1 MKASMKHYITI
12 ILLAAMMACS
22 PSQSEIKADN
32 SQNKDSVKLS
42 EQNSDLPVLN
52 AKVIHVVVALCDNKY
67 QAIAPVPAKI
77 GNGQDAANNLYWGA
91 AYGVKTFM
99 KKQPQ
104 WQLVS
109 TTNNPVAPI
118 LERLIFKHKH
128 KNVYLVADAYDGQY
142 IKEATQDFLDF
153 SAGAHAKNIPFE
165 KQALAGGGQANLV
178 VYIGHNLLMEYLITE
193 GPKPPVVN
201 ELMRTENI
209 KRQAAVFAC
218 QSKRYFSEPIQK
230 TGTRPLIT
238 TTTNMAPEA
247 YSLNALVNGWVEGKT
262 SQQIHEDIAQAY
274 HKYQKSGINGA
285 RKLFAVQ

>member
-1 MKASMKHYITI
+1 MRQYVLIVLIAVV
-12 ILLAAMMACS
+12 MACA
-22 PSQSEIKADN
+22 PSQPNAVAQEA
-32 SQNKDSVKLS
+32 QENKIVELS
-42 EQNSDLPVLN
+42 EQNQQLPVLKS
-52 AKVIHVVVALCDNKY
+52 KVIHVVVALCDNKY

-91 AYGVKTFM
+91 GFGVKTFM
-99 KKQPQ
+99 KKQSQ

-109 TTNNPVAPI
+109 TRNNPVAPI

-153 SAGAHAKNIPFE
+153 SAGAHVKNIPFQ
-165 KQALAGGGQANLV
+165 KQALAAGGQADMV
-178 VYIGHNLLMEYLITE
+178 VYIGHNFLMEYVMTQ
-193 GPKPPVVN
+193 GPKPPAVD
-201 ELMRTENI
+201 EMMRNHNV

-218 QSKRYFSEPIQK
+218 QSKRYFSESILK

-262 SQQIHEDIAQAY
+262 PQQIHEDIAQAY
-274 HKYQKSGINGA
+274 HKYQKSGIGGA